1 MGKLIVIE
9 GVDSSGKQTQ
19 TEMLFKRL
27 KEEGLNVKTVS
38 FPDYESDFSL
48 PVRRYLAGD
57 LGTDP
62 KDVNAYAASTFYA
75 IDRYASFKR
84 DWGEFYNDGGVVVAD
99 RYVTSNIVHQA
110 SKVSENEKEQFIDWL
125 SDLEYKKMGL
135 PVPDCVIFLDMPPE
149 YARMLMKERLNKIT
163 KEAQKDIHERD
174 KNHLETSY
182 NNAKAIAKYL
192 NWYEISCVKDEKVRT
207 REEIAEEIY
216 KKVKMTIEHS
226 RE

>member
-19 TEMLFKRL
+19 TEMLFNRL
-27 KEEGLNVKTVS
+27 KEEGLNVRTVS

-57 LGTDP
+57 LGGDP

-75 IDRYASFKR
+75 IDRFASFKR
-84 DWGEFYNDGGVVVAD
+84 DWGEFYNSGGVIVAD

-110 SKVSENEKEQFIDWL
+110 SKVDKEEKESFINWL
-125 SDLEYKKMGL
+125 SDLEYKKLGL
-135 PVPDCVIFLDMPPE
+135 PVPDSVIFLDMPPE
-149 YARMLMKERLNKIT
+149 FARMLMKERMNKIT
-163 KEAQKDIHERD
+163 GEAEKDIHERD

-182 NNAKAIAKYL
+182 NNAMSVAEYL
-192 NWYEISCVKDEKVRT
+192 NWQIISCVDGENVRK

-216 KKVKMTIEHS
+216 KKVKIIIENS
-226 RE
+226 

>member
-27 KEEGLNVKTVS
+27 KEEGLCVKAVS

-57 LGTDP
+57 LGSDP

-75 IDRYASFKR
+75 IDRFASFKR
-84 DWGEFYNDGGVVVAD
+84 DWGEFYNSGGIIVAD

-110 SKVSENEKEQFIDWL
+110 SKVDENEKESFINWL
-125 SDLEYKKMGL
+125 SDLEYKKLGL
-135 PVPDCVIFLDMPPE
+135 PMPDCVIFLDMPPF
-149 YARMLMKERLNKIT
+149 YARKLMKERLNKIT
-163 KEAQKDIHERD
+163 GEAQKDIHERD

-182 NNAKAIAKYL
+182 NNAVAVAKYL
-192 NWYEISCVKDEKVRT
+192 NWERISCVHDENVRK

-216 KKVKMTIEHS
+216 KKVKIIIENS
-226 RE
+226 

>member
-19 TEMLFKRL
+19 TEMLFERL
-27 KEEGLNVKTVS
+27 KNEGLNVKTVS

-57 LGTDP
+57 LGSDP

-75 IDRYASFKR
+75 IDRFASFKR
-84 DWGEFYNDGGVVVAD
+84 DWGEFYNSGGVIVAD

-110 SKVSENEKEQFIDWL
+110 SKVDKDEKESFINWL
-125 SDLEYKKMGL
+125 SDLEYKKLGL
-135 PVPDCVIFLDMPPE
+135 PEPDCVIFLDMPPE
-149 YARMLMKERLNKIT
+149 YARMLMKERMNKIT
-163 KEAQKDIHERD
+163 GEAEKDIHERD

-182 NNAKAIAKYL
+182 NNAVSVADYL
-192 NWYEISCVKDEKVRT
+192 KWQKISCVEDSNVRK

-216 KKVKMTIEHS
+216 KKVKIIIEHS
-226 RE
+226 

>member
-57 LGTDP
+57 LGSDP

-75 IDRYASFKR
+75 IDRFASFKR
-84 DWGEFYNDGGVVVAD
+84 DWGEFYNSGGVIVAD

-110 SKVSENEKEQFIDWL
+110 SKVEKEEKESFINWL
-125 SDLEYKKMGL
+125 SDLEYKKLGL

-149 YARMLMKERLNKIT
+149 FARMLMKERMNKIT
-163 KEAQKDIHERD
+163 GKAEKDIHERD
-174 KNHLETSY
+174 ENHLETSY
-182 NNAKAIAKYL
+182 NNAMAVAEYL
-192 NWYEISCVKDEKVRT
+192 KWQRILCVEGGNVRK

-216 KKVKMTIEHS
+216 KKVKIIIEHS
-226 RE
+226 

>member
-19 TEMLFKRL
+19 TKMLFDRL
-27 KEEGLNVKTVS
+27 KAEYENVKTVS
-38 FPDYESDFSL
+38 FPDYESDFSV

-57 LGTDP
+57 LGPDP
-62 KDVNAYAASTFYA
+62 KDVSAYAASTFYA

-84 DWGEFYNDGGVVVAD
+84 DWGEFYNSGGVVVCD

-110 SKVSENEKEQFIDWL
+110 SKVENSEKEAFINWL
-125 SDLEYKKMGL
+125 SDFEYKKLGL
-135 PVPDCVIFLDMPPE
+135 PEPDCVIFLDMPPE
-149 YARMLMKERLNKIT
+149 FARMLMAERMNKIT
-163 KEAQKDIHERD
+163 GEKEKDIHERD

-182 NNAKAIAKYL
+182 NNATSICEYL
-192 NWYEISCVKDEKVRT
+192 GWHRISCVDSGKVKK

-216 KKVKMTIEHS
+216 KKVKMIIEH
-226 RE
+226 

>member
-1 MGKLIVIE
+1 MGKLIVIA

-27 KEEGLNVKTVS
+27 KEESLNVKTVS

-57 LGTDP
+57 LGQDP
-62 KDVNAYAASTFYA
+62 KEVNAYAASTFYA

-84 DWGEFYNDGGVVVAD
+84 DWGKFYKEGGVIVAD

-110 SKVSENEKEQFIDWL
+110 SKVEQDEKEAFIDWL
-125 SDLEYKKMGL
+125 CDLEYKKLGL
-135 PVPDCVIFLDMPPE
+135 PTPDAVIFLDMPPE
-149 YARMLMKERLNKIT
+149 FARMLMKERLNKIT
-163 KEAQKDIHERD
+163 KTAKKDIHERD
-174 KNHLETSY
+174 KNHLESSY
-182 NNAKAIAKYL
+182 NNAIAIADYL
-192 NWYEISCVKDEKVRT
+192 KWHKISCVDNGKVRK

-216 KKVKMTIEHS
+216 KKVKMIIEH
-226 RE
+226 

>member
-27 KEEGLNVKTVS
+27 KDEGLNVKTVS

-57 LGTDP
+57 LGDDP
-62 KDVNAYAASTFYA
+62 KSVNAYAASTFYA

-84 DWGEFYNDGGVVVAD
+84 DWGEFYNSGGIIIAD

-110 SKVSENEKEQFIDWL
+110 SKVDKSEKEDFINWL

-149 YARMLMKERLNKIT
+149 FARMLMAKRLNKIT
-163 KEAQKDIHERD
+163 GEAQKDIHERD

-182 NNAKAIAKYL
+182 NNAVSIADLLK
-192 NWYEISCVKDEKVRT
+192 WEKISCVNGEKC
-207 REEIAEEIY
+207 AKG
-216 KKVKMTIEHS
+216 KKLQKKFTKK
-226 RE
+226 